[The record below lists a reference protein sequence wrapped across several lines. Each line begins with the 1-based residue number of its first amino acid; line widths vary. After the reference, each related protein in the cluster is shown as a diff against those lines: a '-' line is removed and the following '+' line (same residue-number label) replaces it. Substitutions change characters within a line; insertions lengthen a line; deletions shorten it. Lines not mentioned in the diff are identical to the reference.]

1 MTVSTLSRGNTYSCN
16 YCKGEGEFPNR
27 LENFVVLC
35 TFCGGSGR
43 LPDRRKRT
51 LALAWGEHERR
62 LDRRI

>member
-1 MTVSTLSRGNTYSCN
+1 MAATVIYRGNDYTCTL
-16 YCKGEGEFPNR
+16 CRGVGEFPNR

-35 TFCGGSGR
+35 TACGGSGR
-43 LPDRRKRT
+43 LPERRKRD